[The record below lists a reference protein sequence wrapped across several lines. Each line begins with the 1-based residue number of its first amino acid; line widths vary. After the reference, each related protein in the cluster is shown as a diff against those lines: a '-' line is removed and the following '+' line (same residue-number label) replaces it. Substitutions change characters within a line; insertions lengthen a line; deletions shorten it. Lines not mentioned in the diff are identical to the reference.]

1 MQNNQFV
8 ISDGSDYTLSMPCDY
23 QEEVT
28 EFFTVQCLKKKGHEG
43 NHLLHAFKEVPQLT
57 KRRNRNAE

>member
-1 MQNNQFV
+1 
-8 ISDGSDYTLSMPCDY
+8 MPCDY